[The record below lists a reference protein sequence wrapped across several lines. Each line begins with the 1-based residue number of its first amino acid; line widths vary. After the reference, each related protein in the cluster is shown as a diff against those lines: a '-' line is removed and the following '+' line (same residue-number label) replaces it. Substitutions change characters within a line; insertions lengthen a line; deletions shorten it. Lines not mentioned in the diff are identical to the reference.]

1 MKLGF
6 AGLKSE
12 ESEIPFAARAVMPS
26 TRCASAIVRS
36 ANGIG
41 IPANHR

>member
-1 MKLGF
+1 MTLGF
-6 AGLKSE
+6 ADLKSE
-12 ESEIPFAARAVMPS
+12 ESSIPFAARAAMPS
-26 TRCASAIVRS
+26 TGCASALIRS

>member
-1 MKLGF
+1 MTLGF

-12 ESEIPFAARAVMPS
+12 EAAIPFAARAALLS
-26 TRCASAIVRS
+26 TGCASAIIRS